1 MSSVLSSEEQIV
13 IRKPD
18 GFEPATWDGELHL
31 LTIFFCLP
39 LLIPLRIH
47 SPGLILFASVRKPSV
62 WMRAGLSD

>member
-18 GFEPATWDGELHL
+18 GFEPATWDVELHL
-31 LTIFFCLP
+31 LTIFCLP

-62 WMRAGLSD
+62 